1 MGFNLPGPVAPGAN
15 GINLIVMR
23 GKHYGVLLWVN
34 LLDVW
39 DSLTLQKPEHVLLQW
54 LLVHL
59 LSLLAELVTEFV

>member
-39 DSLTLQKPEHVLLQW
+39 DSLTL
-54 LLVHL
+54 
-59 LSLLAELVTEFV
+59 